1 MAVEA
6 SLGSSV
12 ASPSAENGN
21 STGKSAVRSQVSGDG
36 VHCHQC
42 RQKTRVP
49 AAACKNHI
57 KNKPCLVKI
66 CSRCLWNRYNEKVE
80 EVTSLEEWKCPKCRG
95 VCNCSVCMKRRGHQ
109 PIGALTSAAKAT
121 GFSSVTEMLTAEG
134 SDNGKDALSARK
146 KGKERLNADDNTSS
160 KKMKHSKLAE
170 TSQTIPKEIVLPV
183 GTDLSSV
190 AGIDVPAED
199 VGNALE
205 FLEFCYVFG
214 EILKLKDGE
223 ALCVLEDIF
232 HGRTAKRGRSCPV
245 VLFHVHLLSIIKEEG
260 EKFPK
265 PYPSTWFSV
274 LKKCLAES
282 ECVLE
287 VLGISYLEK
296 AADSD
301 ALNASEMLRVLNL
314 LCIHALGTKKLR
326 NWIEHQKTQFD
337 QKAKEAKLKVFEAR
351 GEIKTLKQKI
361 KGDTAKAIDARDG
374 EQEAIVSLNRSA
386 AELAH
391 GKLLESEAM
400 LLKLDQT
407 ADAIRVEPIF
417 TDCSGHMYW
426 KLKCADECDV
436 LHQDVGKGDTLTLNE
451 KWFALSAEEKKEIE
465 KNITTRGE

>member
-12 ASPSAENGN
+12 ASPSAEK
-21 STGKSAVRSQVSGDG
+21 STGKPAVRSQVSGDG

-42 RQKTRVP
+42 RQKARVP
-49 AAACKNHI
+49 VAACKNRM
-57 KNKPCLVKI
+57 KKKPCLVKI
-66 CSRCLWNRYNEKVE
+66 CSRCLWNRYKEKVE
-80 EVTSLEEWKCPKCRG
+80 EVASLEEWKCPKCRG

-109 PIGALTSAAKAT
+109 PTGAAKAT
-121 GFSSVTEMLTAEG
+121 GFASVNEMLTAEG
-134 SDNGKDALSARK
+134 SDNGKVGNSMNGSLENDVLSARK

-160 KKMKHSKLAE
+160 KRMKHSKLTE
-170 TSQTIPKEIVLPV
+170 TSQTIPIEIVLPV
-183 GTDLSSV
+183 GTDLTSV

-223 ALCVLEDIF
+223 ALCVLQDIF

-245 VLFHVHLLSIIKEEG
+245 VQFHVHLLSIIKEEG

-265 PYPSTWFSV
+265 RPSTLFSV

-282 ECVLE
+282 ERVLK
-287 VLGISYLEK
+287 VLGMSYLEK
-296 AADSD
+296 AVDYD
-301 ALNASEMLRVLNL
+301 ALNASEMLRVVNL
-314 LCIHALGTKKLR
+314 LCIHVLGTKKLR

-351 GEIKTLKQKI
+351 GKKI
-361 KGDTAKAIDARDG
+361 KEDTAKAIDARDG

-386 AELAH
+386 AEQAH
-391 GKLLESEAM
+391 GKLLESETM
-400 LLKLDQT
+400 LSKIDQT
-407 ADAIRVEPIF
+407 ADVIRVEPIF

-426 KLKCADECDV
+426 KLKCADESDV